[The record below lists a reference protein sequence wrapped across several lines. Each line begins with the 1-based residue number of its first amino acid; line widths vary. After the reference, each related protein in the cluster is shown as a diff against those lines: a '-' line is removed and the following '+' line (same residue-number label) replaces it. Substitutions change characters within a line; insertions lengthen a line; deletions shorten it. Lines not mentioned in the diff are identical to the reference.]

1 MKIKEV
7 NFDEFLGMLGI
18 DNPQENKSEETT
30 NADEEIA
37 ELIAEVL
44 EEIKIEEPEV
54 LNQYIE
60 CRKAREE
67 CFEEIKDD
75 YHQAIATELRHGL
88 MGREMKLVDT
98 AFRYAFMA
106 GWESHKYNGGNNDK

>member
-1 MKIKEV
+1 MKKNIVE
-7 NFDEFLGMLGI
+7 EFLGMLGL
-18 DNPQENKSEETT
+18 DNPQENKSEEAA
-30 NADEEIA
+30 NVDEEIA
-37 ELIAEVL
+37 ELVVELL
-44 EEIKIEEPEV
+44 EEIKLEKPEV

-75 YHQAIATELRHGL
+75 YHQAIANELRHGL
-88 MGREMKLVDT
+88 IGKEMKLVDI

-106 GWESHKYNGGNNDK
+106 GWESHKYVGGNNDK

>member
-1 MKIKEV
+1 MEV
-7 NFDEFLGMLGI
+7 SFDEFLEMLGI

-37 ELIAEVL
+37 ELIAELL

-60 CRKAREE
+60 CRKAREA
-67 CFEEIKDD
+67 CFEEIKDN
-75 YHQAIATELRHGL
+75 YHQAIETELRHGL
-88 MGREMKLVDT
+88 TMTEMKLVDI

-106 GWESHKYNGGNNDK
+106 GWETHKYEGDNNDK